1 MIRDRRIATL
11 SGAISLLTLKSL
23 GTVIIQSPSSGAP
36 RPVLAEPSLT
46 WFPLADALEESGANL
61 FSLLRW
67 DFRLAA
73 TLHGREDD
81 LEKILAWCRGGS
93 NTPTARLITGPGGVG
108 KTRLAATAAETLRR
122 EGWSAGFLPASS
134 DLVNMKFGSK
144 GLFLILDYPEEQ
156 PERTSA
162 VLHKLAELTTA
173 PYPLRVVFLSRRS
186 FAQWEPEALALRGRF
201 GKQQLAAPGPLSV
214 EQGVALIGEAAGNF
228 AALVGKPVPDLRGAR
243 AWLEKS
249 PMHRLPLYATAA
261 AVHAVLSPNEMFGL
275 SGAELVRQLGVSGAN
290 VTLAKVF
297 LCHSSGDKTVVR
309 QLYRRLENDGI
320 DPWLDEE
327 RILPGQEWETEIR
340 KAVRACDMVVVCL
353 SPTSVSKEGFIQKE
367 IRYALDV
374 ADEKPEGDSLHHPG
388 EVKRM
393 QRSRALAQMAMGE
406 PF

>member
-1 MIRDRRIATL
+1 MVSARRRI
-11 SGAISLLTLKSL
+11 
-23 GTVIIQSPSSGAP
+23 
-36 RPVLAEPSLT
+36 
-46 WFPLADALEESGANL
+46 
-61 FSLLRW
+61 
-67 DFRLAA
+67 
-73 TLHGREDD
+73 GRERTQSFQVAALGFPACPDIAWARGD

-93 NTPTARLITGPGGVG
+93 NTPTARLITGVGGVG
-108 KTRLAATAAETLRR
+108 KTRLAATAAEMLRL

-134 DLVNMKFGSK
+134 DLVNMNFGSK
-144 GLFLILDYPEEQ
+144 GLFLILDHPEEQ
-156 PERTSA
+156 PERTRA
-162 VLHKLAELTTA
+162 VLGTLAELTTA

-186 FAQWEPEALALRGRF
+186 FAQWEPEALALKGRF
-201 GKQQLAAPGPLSV
+201 GRQEVAALGPLSV

-228 AALVGKPVPDLRGAR
+228 AALVERPAPDLRGAR
-243 AWLEKS
+243 AWLERS
-249 PMHRLPLYATAA
+249 PTHRLPRYATAA
-261 AVHAVLSPNEMFGL
+261 AVHSVLSPDEVFGEMFGL

-353 SPTSVSKEGFIQKE
+353 SPTSISKEGFIQKE

-374 ADEKPEGDSLHHPG
+374 ADEKPEGTVFIIPAKLKECNVPERLRRWQWVNLFEDRGYERLLKALKQST
-388 EVKRM
+388 KR
-393 QRSRALAQMAMGE
+393 AE
-406 PF
+406 